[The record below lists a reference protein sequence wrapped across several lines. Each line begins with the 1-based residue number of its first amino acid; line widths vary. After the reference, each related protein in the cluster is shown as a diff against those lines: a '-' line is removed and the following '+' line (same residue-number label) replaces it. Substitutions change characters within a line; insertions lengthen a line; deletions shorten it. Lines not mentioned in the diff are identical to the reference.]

1 MSYLSAIQ
9 VKNLLAGYGIKRGK
23 KSSYAKVPVDG
34 VVTTNL
40 GAGWVH
46 VDFSDA
52 AQAVKEGIDSRS
64 YNHSMGEIIHF
75 ILSDMNQFE
84 FRYESE
90 RDISGRHNYFY
101 RKAI

>member
-1 MSYLSAIQ
+1 MTYLSATQ
-9 VKNLLAGYGIKRGK
+9 VKNVLAGYGIKRGK
-23 KSSYAKVPVDG
+23 KSSYAKVPVGG

-46 VDFSDA
+46 VDYSDT
-52 AQAVKEGIDSRS
+52 AQAKKEGADFRS
-64 YNHSMGEIIHF
+64 FNHSMGEIIHF
-75 ILSDMNQFE
+75 ILADMNQFE

-90 RDISGRHNYFY
+90 RDMTGRHNYFY